1 MWKNKIK
8 RLSTFKTAH
17 EIRNRLSV
25 NSSGFFQQ
33 GQCTSRK
40 LIILYWTWLFCF
52 RIWRGRNINKTE
64 SGQARVVVVLFGRPL
79 PRQAVTSHGTME
91 EMWELMRVI
100 LHRVK
105 QRRIRKNHYWGKQTY
120 FFAVRKISWQERALS
135 IRKDIIS
142 CQYIHPTARECG
154 HIWIPDKHCRTPQQ
168 IFQRYR
174 YWRLSWEIR
183 Q

>member
-1 MWKNKIK
+1 MKSAIDWVWIL
-8 RLSTFKTAH
+8 R
-17 EIRNRLSV
+17 V
-25 NSSGFFQQ
+25 FFQQ

-52 RIWRGRNINKTE
+52 RIWRGRNKTE

-142 CQYIHPTARECG
+142 CQYIHPTARECAIFESQTNTAELRNRSFNG
-154 HIWIPDKHCRTPQQ
+154 IDIGACRV
-168 IFQRYR
+168 RYGNNAV
-174 YWRLSWEIR
+174 
-183 Q
+183 